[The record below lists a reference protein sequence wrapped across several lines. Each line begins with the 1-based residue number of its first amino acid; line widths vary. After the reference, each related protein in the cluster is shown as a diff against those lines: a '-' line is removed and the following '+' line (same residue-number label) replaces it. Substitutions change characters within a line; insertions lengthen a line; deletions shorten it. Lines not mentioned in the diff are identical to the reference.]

1 MMDNRMSLGGDCKAF
16 VLRGILSVNHRVRLS
31 AIALGLSLSL
41 GGFLS
46 SCQQNQ
52 PVAKPSAQVIS
63 SIPAIVA
70 PTQPLTAALSTPNL
84 AISKALNTFLD
95 RVAASGA
102 LRQNQGVWIQSSNQL
117 LATHQGT
124 VPLSAASLT
133 KAATSLAV
141 LETLG
146 PNYRYQT
153 TVGMTGTIRNGVLEG
168 DLVIQG
174 GQNPFFVWEDA
185 IALANQLKQQGIQEV
200 KGNLVILGPF
210 YMNFETKAIASG
222 MFLKQGLDSSL
233 WPAEAL
239 QQYQS
244 LPSGTPKPQLT
255 IRGSVVAAS
264 VAPKSVRWVA
274 QHQSFPLADLLK
286 KMNRYSNN
294 AMAEI
299 MASSIGGA
307 SVVQR
312 KAIAATGVPA
322 TEIRLV
328 NGSGLAVENR
338 ISPRAVCALFL
349 AIDQLLKPQGMGV
362 ADIFTIVGT
371 DESVLDQRSLPKQS
385 VLKSGT
391 LDTVSALAGTLT
403 TQKLG
408 TVWFAVLDNDG
419 KVDNFRTL
427 QEQLLETLQQALGPV
442 STPVAVK
449 LPVQPAALTY
459 AQLWKRL

>member
-1 MMDNRMSLGGDCKAF
+1 
-16 VLRGILSVNHRVRLS
+16 VNYRVRCS
-31 AIALGLSLSL
+31 AIVWVLPLSL

-46 SCQQNQ
+46 SCGQKK
-52 PVAKPSAQVIS
+52 PVAQPTAQAIP
-63 SIPAIVA
+63 SIPAIIA

-84 AISKALNTFLD
+84 AISRAINTFLD
-95 RVAASGA
+95 RVVASGA
-102 LRQNQGVWIQSSNQL
+102 LRQNQGVWIQSSDQL

-124 VPLSAASLT
+124 TPLSAASLT

-153 TVGMTGTIRNGVLEG
+153 TVGMTGSVQNGVLEG

-185 IALANQLKQQGIQEV
+185 IALANQLKQLGIQKV

-210 YMNFETKAIASG
+210 YMNFETKAIGSG
-222 MFLKQGLDSSL
+222 TFLKQGLDFSL
-233 WPAEAL
+233 WPEEAL

-244 LPSGTPKPQLT
+244 LPPGTPKPQLA
-255 IRGSVVAAS
+255 IQGSVVAAS
-264 VAPKSVRWVA
+264 AAPKSVRWVA

-299 MASSIGGA
+299 IASSIGGA
-307 SVVQR
+307 KVVQQ
-312 KAIAATGVPA
+312 KTIAATGVPA
-322 TEIRLV
+322 NEIQLV

-349 AIDQLLKPQGMGV
+349 AIDRLLKPQGMGV

-391 LDTVSALAGTLT
+391 LDTVSALAGTFT

-419 KVDNFRTL
+419 KVETFRGL
-427 QEQLLETLQQALGPV
+427 QEELLETLQQSLGTASVP
-442 STPVAVK
+442 SAVK
-449 LPVQPAALTY
+449 LPAQTTALTY
-459 AQLWKRL
+459 AQLWKPL

>member
-1 MMDNRMSLGGDCKAF
+1 VRNILP
-16 VLRGILSVNHRVRLS
+16 VILSANYRFRLS
-31 AIALGLSLSL
+31 AIAWGLSISL
-41 GGFLS
+41 GSLLS
-46 SCQQNQ
+46 SCGQNQ
-52 PVAKPSAQVIS
+52 PVAQPSTTAIP
-63 SIPAIVA
+63 SIPAIIA

-84 AISKALNTFLD
+84 AISRALNTFLD
-95 RVAASGA
+95 RVTASGA
-102 LRQNQGVWIQSSNQL
+102 LRQNQGIWIQSGSQL

-141 LETLG
+141 LKTLG
-146 PNYRYQT
+146 PSYRYQT
-153 TVGMTGTIRNGVLEG
+153 TVGITGSVQNGVLEG

-185 IALANQLKQQGIQEV
+185 IALANQLKQLGIQEV

-210 YMNFETKAIASG
+210 YMNFETKASAAG
-222 MFLKQGLDSSL
+222 TFLKQGLDSSI

-244 LPSGTPKPQLT
+244 LTPGTPKPQLV
-255 IRGSVVAAS
+255 IRGSAIAAN
-264 VAPKSVRWVA
+264 VAPKSVQWVA
-274 QHQSFPLADLLK
+274 QHQSFPLASLLK

-299 MASSIGGA
+299 IASSIGGA
-307 SVVQR
+307 KVVQQ

-322 TEIRLV
+322 TEIQLV

-338 ISPRAVCALFL
+338 MSPRAVCALFL

-362 ADIFTIVGT
+362 SDIFTIVGT

-419 KVDNFRTL
+419 KVETFRSL
-427 QEQLLETLQQALGPV
+427 QEELLETLQQSLGPV
-442 STPVAVK
+442 SVASGVT
-449 LPVQPAALTY
+449 LPTQPTALTY

>member
-1 MMDNRMSLGGDCKAF
+1 MNCRFK
-16 VLRGILSVNHRVRLS
+16 LS

-41 GGFLS
+41 GGFLNG
-46 SCQQNQ
+46 CRQTQ
-52 PVAKPSAQVIS
+52 PVAQPSTPSTQVIP
-63 SIPAIVA
+63 SIPPIIA
-70 PTQPLTAALSTPNL
+70 PTQPLTAALSTSNL
-84 AISKALNTFLD
+84 AISKSLNTFLD

-102 LRQNQGVWIQSSNQL
+102 LRQNQGVWIQSGSQL

-124 VPLSAASLT
+124 TPLSAASLT

-153 TVGMTGTIRNGVLEG
+153 TVGMTGSVKNGVLDG

-185 IALANQLKQQGIQEV
+185 IALANQLKQLGIQKV
-200 KGNLVILGPF
+200 RGNLVVLGPF
-210 YMNFETKAIASG
+210 YMNFETKATTSG
-222 MFLKQGLDSSL
+222 TFLKQGLDSTL

-244 LPSGTPKPQLT
+244 LPPGTPKPQLA

-264 VAPKSVRWVA
+264 VAPKSVQWVV
-274 QHQSFPLADLLK
+274 QHQSFPMADLLK

-299 MASSIGGA
+299 IASSIGGA
-307 SVVQR
+307 KVVQQ

-322 TEIRLV
+322 TEIQLV

-338 ISPRAVCALFL
+338 MSPRAVCALFL
-349 AIDQLLKPQGMGV
+349 AIDRLLKSQGMGV

-408 TVWFAVLDNDG
+408 TVWFAVVNNDG
-419 KVDNFRTL
+419 NVETFRSL
-427 QEQLLETLQQALGPV
+427 QEQLLGTLQQSLGEVV
-442 STPVAVK
+442 SAPSAVQ
-449 LPVQPAALTY
+449 LPAQSTTLTY

>member
-1 MMDNRMSLGGDCKAF
+1 MASGLQRQGNCF
-16 VLRGILSVNHRVRLS
+16 VRNLLLVNYRRLS
-31 AIALGLSLSL
+31 AIALGLSFSLS
-41 GGFLS
+41 GFLS
-46 SCQQNQ
+46 SCQQKQ
-52 PVAKPSAQVIS
+52 PVAQPSTPVIP
-63 SIPAIVA
+63 SIPAIVS

-95 RVAASGA
+95 RVTASGA
-102 LRQNQGVWIQSSNQL
+102 LRQTQGVWIQSSNQL
-117 LATHQGT
+117 LANHQGT

-153 TVGMTGTIRNGVLEG
+153 TVGITGPIQNGVLQG

-185 IALANQLKQQGIQEV
+185 IALANQLKQLGIQEV

-222 MFLKQGLDSSL
+222 TFLKQGLDASL

-244 LPSGTPKPQLT
+244 LPPGTPKPQLA
-255 IRGSVVAAS
+255 ISGSVVAAS
-264 VAPKSVRWVA
+264 STPTSVQWVA
-274 QHQSFPLADLLK
+274 QHQSFPVADLLK

-299 MASSIGGA
+299 MASSVGGA
-307 SVVQR
+307 KVVQQ

-322 TEIRLV
+322 TEIQLV

-338 ISPRAVCALFL
+338 ISPRAICALFL
-349 AIDQLLKPQGMGV
+349 AIDQLLKPQGLGV

-408 TVWFAVLDNDG
+408 TIWFAVVNNDG
-419 KVDNFRTL
+419 NVETFRSL
-427 QEQLLETLQQALGPV
+427 QEQLLGTLQQSLGEV
-442 STPVAVK
+442 SAPSAVK
-449 LPVQPAALTY
+449 LPAQPTALTY

>member
-1 MMDNRMSLGGDCKAF
+1 VA
-16 VLRGILSVNHRVRLS
+16 VILSANHRFRLC
-31 AIALGLSLSL
+31 AIAWGLSLSL

-46 SCQQNQ
+46 SCGQKQ
-52 PVAKPSAQVIS
+52 PVAQPSTQAVP
-63 SIPAIVA
+63 SIPAIIA
-70 PTQPLTAALSTPNL
+70 PTQPLTAALSAPNL
-84 AISKALNTFLD
+84 AIGRAINSFLD
-95 RVAASGA
+95 RVTASGA
-102 LRQNQGVWIQSSNQL
+102 LRQNQGVWIQSGSQF

-124 VPLSAASLT
+124 TPLSAASLT

-153 TVGMTGTIRNGVLEG
+153 TVGTTGTIRNGVLEG

-210 YMNFETKAIASG
+210 YMNFETKAIPSG
-222 MFLKQGLDSSL
+222 TFLKQGLDSAL
-233 WPAEAL
+233 WPTEAL

-244 LPSGTPKPQLT
+244 LPPGTPKPQLT
-255 IRGSVVAAS
+255 IRGSVVAS
-264 VAPKSVRWVA
+264 GIAPKSVRWVA

-286 KMNRYSNN
+286 KMNRFSNN

-299 MASSIGGA
+299 IANSIGGA
-307 SVVQR
+307 KVVQQ
-312 KAIAATGVPA
+312 KAIAATDVPA
-322 TEIRLV
+322 TEIQLV

-338 ISPRAVCALFL
+338 MSPRAVCALFL
-349 AIDQLLKPQGMGV
+349 AIDRLLKPQGMGV
-362 ADIFTIVGT
+362 ADIFTVVGT

-419 KVDNFRTL
+419 KVETFRNL
-427 QEQLLETLQQALGPV
+427 QEELLGTLQQSLGSV
-442 STPVAVK
+442 SVASAVK
-449 LPVQPAALTY
+449 IPTQTTALTY

>member
-1 MMDNRMSLGGDCKAF
+1 
-16 VLRGILSVNHRVRLS
+16 VILSVNHRVRIA
-31 AIALGLSLSL
+31 AIAWGLSLSL
-41 GGFLS
+41 GTVLS
-46 SCQQNQ
+46 SCQQTQ
-52 PVAKPSAQVIS
+52 PAAKPSASATPSIS
-63 SIPAIVA
+63 KIIA
-70 PTQPLTAALSTPNL
+70 PTQPLTAALAPPNP
-84 AISKALNTFLD
+84 AIGSALNTFLD
-95 RVAASGA
+95 RIVASGA
-102 LRQNQGVWIQSSNQL
+102 TRQTQGVWIQTGNQL
-117 LATHQGT
+117 LANHQGT

-153 TVGMTGTIRNGVLEG
+153 TVGTTGSIQNGVLNG

-185 IALANQLKQQGIQEV
+185 IALANQLKQLGIREV

-210 YMNFETKAIASG
+210 YMNFETKAIAAG

-244 LPSGTPKPQLT
+244 LPPSTPKPQLT
-255 IRGSVVAAS
+255 IRGSAIAAS
-264 VAPKSVRWVA
+264 AAPKSIRWIA
-274 QHQSFPLADLLK
+274 QHQSFPMADLLK

-307 SVVQR
+307 KVVQQ
-312 KAIAATGVPA
+312 KAIAATDVPA
-322 TEIRLV
+322 AEIRLV

-338 ISPRAVCALFL
+338 MSPRAACALFL
-349 AIDQLLKPQGMGV
+349 AIDRLLQPQGKGV
-362 ADIFTIVGT
+362 ADIFTVMGT

-408 TVWFAVLDNDG
+408 TVWFAVVNNDG
-419 KVDNFRTL
+419 NVETFRSL
-427 QEQLLETLQQALGPV
+427 QEQLLGTLQQSLGEV
-442 STPVAVK
+442 SAPSTVK
-449 LPVQPAALTY
+449 LPAQPTALTY